1 MTNTPVD
8 SGGLPIL
15 PAVWLQTA
23 EGIAK
28 HSLGYASISDV
39 PPPYRVRIL
48 DLTGAGIA
56 ALGVEPP
63 LGWQAALAKQCGW
76 DDA

>member
-1 MTNTPVD
+1 MTNPPVD
-8 SGGLPIL
+8 SGGLPSL

-28 HSLGYASISDV
+28 HSLGYASIAEV
-39 PPPYRVRIL
+39 PPQHRNRVL
-48 DLTGAGIA
+48 DLTSVGMV

-63 LGWQAALAKQCGW
+63 PGWQAALAKQCGW
-76 DDA
+76 DNA